1 MFSEWSPKARWSV
14 HQGCG
19 AKAPTLSL
27 GGSSTS
33 SLCPL
38 PPSLAHSPPAP
49 RFGAGAGRDCAHSCV
64 HRWSPEGSLQCLQ
77 GSALSLEVPT
87 CSWEHEAEQQEKAHD
102 RLRRRPRREKIH
114 IFLPAL
120 WTRDPAVSFCT
131 GPLGISISGSQ
142 GFLIE

>member
-102 RLRRRPRREKIH
+102 RLRRRPRREKYTFSYLLFEQGTLQFH
-114 IFLPAL
+114 FAL
-120 WTRDPAVSFCT
+120 GPSEYLSLALRDFS
-131 GPLGISISGSQ
+131 
-142 GFLIE
+142 